1 MANTLIIYKGDGA
14 TTEYIIPFDYLKK
27 TFVKVILDTRELQG
41 GNQSDPSAE
50 YYFLDART
58 IKLKTAPPSG
68 TQLTIRRFTSE
79 SERVVSF
86 NDGSVFKAKDLD
98 VSQVQAFHI
107 ASEAR
112 DIINDALIQDSEDN
126 WDAHGHRIVNVGDP
140 VNPQDAVTKKHL
152 DTQLENIK
160 ATNEDLQKFH
170 KEALEAKARAV
181 EAETNAKTSE
191 VNSKQS
197 EVRAGASAGT
207 AVSASKTTELA
218 RQEVDTNLKE
228 ARVLNKETVDNASIA
243 KNSADKAKVSEV
255 NSKAS
260 ETNAKESELRA
271 KSSED
276 MVTELAGI
284 VAESSAEIKIV
295 SDNIDH
301 VITDAVNITDI
312 KTVSSDLNGLMVRSK
327 RVDYGTL
334 DDTTPETTI
343 VGGNIKKV
351 ADNIASVKIDADNIK
366 AIITVADHI
375 NNLPSINQQFDAKV
389 AEATRQATLAK
400 EYADTAGLTLTNVQV
415 EGNKFIESIKTEG
428 NTQVGRVTA
437 EGNKQVTRVTQ
448 EGTTQVNNVIRQG
461 ETQVNLAKAQVTLA
475 TQQAELATT
484 KANEADDSAT
494 MATQK
499 ATEAQTSATNSANSA
514 KTSTE
519 QSTIATTQAGLAKA
533 NADEAKLARDASTTS
548 ERNAKTS
555 ETNAKASENKAK
567 EYAQQAKGVQA
578 DWNQSDSSQLDYIK
592 NKPTDL
598 VRHGRIDYGILQ

>member
-1 MANTLIIYKGDGA
+1 MASTIAIYTGNG
-14 TTEYIIPFDYLKK
+14 TTTDFTVPFDYLSKH
-27 TFVKVILDTRELQG
+27 FVRVSVDNSPLTGGDYGDT
-41 GNQSDPSAE
+41 SKD
-50 YYFLDART
+50 YYFLD
-58 IKLKTAPPSG
+58 KTTVRLTTPPESG
-68 TQLTIRRFTSE
+68 AEVVIRRYTSATN
-79 SERVVSF
+79 RVVSF
-86 NDGSVFKAKDLD
+86 KDASILKASDLD
-98 VSQVQAFHI
+98 VSSIQVIHI
-107 ASEAR
+107 AEEGR
-112 DIINDALIQDSEDN
+112 DIVNDALFKDADGN
-126 WDAHGHRIVNVGDP
+126 WDAKGKRIVDVADP
-140 VNPQDAVTKKHL
+140 IDTQDAVTKKHL
-152 DTQLENIK
+152 DTQLENIM
-160 ATNEDLQKFH
+160 ATNEQLQQYH
-170 KEALEAKARAV
+170 NETLGAKDRAV

-197 EVRAGASAGT
+197 EVRASESAGT
-207 AVSASKTTELA
+207 AVSASNATELA
-218 RQEVDTNLKE
+218 RQEVDNNLKE
-228 ARVLNKETVDNASIA
+228 ARVLHQETIDNVSQA
-243 KNSADKAKVSEV
+243 KASADKAKVSET
-255 NSKAS
+255 NSKTS

-312 KTVSSDLNGLMVRSK
+312 KTVSGDLNGLMTRSK

-334 DDTTPETTI
+334 DDTTPEATI

-366 AIITVADHI
+366 AIVTVADNI
-375 NNLPSINQQFDAKV
+375 NNLPSINQQLDAKV
-389 AEATRQATLAK
+389 AEATKQATLAK

-415 EGNKFIESIKTEG
+415 EGN
-428 NTQVGRVTA
+428 TQVGRVT
-437 EGNKQVTRVTQ
+437 Q
-448 EGTTQVNNVIRQG
+448 EGSTQVNNVIKQG
-461 ETQVNLAKAQVTLA
+461 ETQVNLAKAQVTVA
-475 TQQAELATT
+475 TRQAELATA

-514 KTSTE
+514 KTATE
-519 QSTIATTQAGLAKA
+519 QATTATAQASLAKT
-533 NADEAKLARDASTTS
+533 NADESKLARDASATS

-567 EYAQQAKGVQA
+567 EYAQQAKSVQA

-598 VRHGRIDYGILQ
+598 VRHGRLDYGTLQ

>member
-14 TTEYIIPFDYLKK
+14 TTEYTIPFDYLKK

-126 WDAHGHRIVNVGDP
+126 WDAKGNRIVNVADP
-140 VNPQDAVTKKHL
+140 INPQDAVTKKHL
-152 DTQLENIK
+152 DTKLENIK
-160 ATNEDLQKFH
+160 ATNEQLQQYH
-170 KEALEAKARAV
+170 KEALEAKDRAV

-197 EVRAGASAGT
+197 EVKASASAGT
-207 AVSASKTTELA
+207 AVSASKATELA

-228 ARVLNKETVDNASIA
+228 ARVLHKETVDNASIA
-243 KNSADKAKVSEV
+243 KASADTAKVSET
-255 NSKAS
+255 NSKTS

-284 VAESSAEIKIV
+284 VAESSTEIKIV

-312 KTVSSDLNGLMVRSK
+312 KTVSGDLNGLMVRSK

-334 DDTTPETTI
+334 SDTTPETTI

-375 NNLPSINQQFDAKV
+375 DNLPSINQQFDSKV

-415 EGNKFIESIKTEG
+415 EGNK
-428 NTQVGRVTA
+428 
-437 EGNKQVTRVTQ
+437 QVTRVTQ
-448 EGTTQVNNVIRQG
+448 EGTTQVNNVIKQG

-514 KTSTE
+514 KTATE
-519 QSTIATTQAGLAKA
+519 QATIATTQAGLAKT
-533 NADEAKLARDASTTS
+533 NADEAKLARDASATS

-578 DWNQSDSSQLDYIK
+578 DWNQSDSTQLDYIK

>member
-1 MANTLIIYKGDGA
+1 MASTIAIYTGNG
-14 TTEYIIPFDYLKK
+14 TTTDFTVPFDYLSKH
-27 TFVKVILDTRELQG
+27 FVRVVVDNSLLTGGDYGDT
-41 GNQSDPSAE
+41 SKD
-50 YYFLDART
+50 YYFLDKTTVR
-58 IKLKTAPPSG
+58 LKTPPKSG
-68 TQLTIRRFTSE
+68 AEVVIRRYTSATN
-79 SERVVSF
+79 RVVT
-86 NDGSVFKAKDLD
+86 FKDASILKANDLD
-98 VSQVQAFHI
+98 VSSIQTIHI
-107 ASEAR
+107 AEEGR
-112 DIINDALIQDSEDN
+112 DVVNDALIKDPNGN
-126 WDAHGHRIVNVGDP
+126 WDAKGNRVVNVGDP
-140 VNPQDAVTKKHL
+140 IDPQDAVTKKHL

-160 ATNEDLQKFH
+160 ATNEQLQQYH
-170 KEALEAKARAV
+170 KEALEAKDRAV

-197 EVRAGASAGT
+197 EVKASASAGT
-207 AVSASKTTELA
+207 AVSASKATELA
-218 RQEVDTNLKE
+218 RQEVDNNLKE
-228 ARVLNKETVDNASIA
+228 ARVLHQETIDNASQA
-243 KNSADKAKVSEV
+243 KASADKAKVSET
-255 NSKAS
+255 NSKTS

-312 KTVSSDLNGLMVRSK
+312 KTVSGDLNGLMVRSK

-334 DDTTPETTI
+334 DDTTPEATI

-351 ADNIASVKIDADNIK
+351 ADNIASVKIDADNIQ

-375 NNLPSINQQFDAKV
+375 DNLPSINQQFDAKV
-389 AEATRQATLAK
+389 AEATRQASLAK

-484 KANEADDSAT
+484 KADEADDSAT

-514 KTSTE
+514 KTATE
-519 QSTIATTQAGLAKA
+519 QATIATTQAGLAKT
-533 NADEAKLARDASTTS
+533 NADESKLARDASATS

-555 ETNAKASENKAK
+555 ETNAKSSENKAK

-578 DWNQSDSSQLDYIK
+578 DWNQSDSTQLDYIK
-592 NKPTDL
+592 NKPTDI
-598 VRHGRIDYGILQ
+598 VRHGRLDYGTLQ

>member
-14 TTEYIIPFDYLKK
+14 TTEYTIPFDYLKK

-126 WDAHGHRIVNVGDP
+126 WDAKGNRIVNVADP
-140 VNPQDAVTKKHL
+140 INPQDVVTKKYYDDHL
-152 DTQLENIK
+152 DNIK
-160 ATNEDLQKFH
+160 VTTDNLKKYH
-170 KEALEAKARAV
+170 KEALEAKDRAV
-181 EAETNAKTSE
+181 QAETNANTSE

-197 EVRAGASAGT
+197 EVKASASAGT
-207 AVSASKTTELA
+207 AVSASKATELA
-218 RQEVDTNLKE
+218 RQEVDNNLKE
-228 ARVLNKETVDNASIA
+228 ARVLHQETIANATLA
-243 KNSADKAKVSEV
+243 KDSADKAKVSET
-255 NSKAS
+255 NSKTS

-284 VAESSAEIKIV
+284 VAESSAEIKI
-295 SDNIDH
+295 
-301 VITDAVNITDI
+301 
-312 KTVSSDLNGLMVRSK
+312 
-327 RVDYGTL
+327 
-334 DDTTPETTI
+334 
-343 VGGNIKKV
+343 
-351 ADNIASVKIDADNIK
+351 DADNIK

-375 NNLPSINQQFDAKV
+375 DNLPSINQQFDAKV
-389 AEATRQATLAK
+389 AEATKQATLAK

-428 NTQVGRVTA
+428 NTQVGRVTT
-437 EGNKQVTRVTQ
+437 EGNKQVTRVAQ
-448 EGTTQVNNVIRQG
+448 EGTTQVNNVIKQG

-514 KTSTE
+514 KTTTE
-519 QSTIATTQAGLAKA
+519 QATIATTQAGLAKT
-533 NADEAKLARDASTTS
+533 NADEAKLARDASATS

-567 EYAQQAKGVQA
+567 EYAQQAKGVQV

-598 VRHGRIDYGILQ
+598 VRHGRLDYGTLQ

>member
-14 TTEYIIPFDYLKK
+14 TTEYTIPFDYLKK

-126 WDAHGHRIVNVGDP
+126 WDAKGNRIVNVADP
-140 VNPQDAVTKKHL
+140 INPQDAVTKKHL
-152 DTQLENIK
+152 DTKLENIK
-160 ATNEDLQKFH
+160 ATNEQLQQYH
-170 KEALEAKARAV
+170 KEALEAKDRAV

-197 EVRAGASAGT
+197 EVKASASAGT
-207 AVSASKTTELA
+207 AVSASKATELA

-228 ARVLNKETVDNASIA
+228 ARVLHKETVDNASIA
-243 KNSADKAKVSEV
+243 KASADTAKVSET
-255 NSKAS
+255 NSKTS

-284 VAESSAEIKIV
+284 VAESSTEIKIV

-312 KTVSSDLNGLMVRSK
+312 KTVSGDLNGLMVRSK

-334 DDTTPETTI
+334 SDTTPEATI

-375 NNLPSINQQFDAKV
+375 DNLPSINQQFDSKV

-415 EGNKFIESIKTEG
+415 EGNK
-428 NTQVGRVTA
+428 
-437 EGNKQVTRVTQ
+437 QVTRVTQ
-448 EGTTQVNNVIRQG
+448 EGTTQVNNVIKQG

-514 KTSTE
+514 KTATE
-519 QSTIATTQAGLAKA
+519 QATIATTQAGLAKT
-533 NADEAKLARDASTTS
+533 NADEAKLARDASATS

-578 DWNQSDSSQLDYIK
+578 DWNQSDSTQLDYIK

>member
-14 TTEYIIPFDYLKK
+14 TTEYTIPFDYLKK

-126 WDAHGHRIVNVGDP
+126 WDAKGHRIVNVGDP

-160 ATNEDLQKFH
+160 ATNEQLQQYH
-170 KEALEAKARAV
+170 KEALEAKDRAV

-197 EVRAGASAGT
+197 EVKASASAGT
-207 AVSASKTTELA
+207 AVSASKATELA

-228 ARVLNKETVDNASIA
+228 ARVLHKETVDNASIA
-243 KNSADKAKVSEV
+243 KDSADKAKVSET
-255 NSKAS
+255 NSKTS

-334 DDTTPETTI
+334 SDTTPETTI

-351 ADNIASVKIDADNIK
+351 ADNITSVKIDADNIK

-375 NNLPSINQQFDAKV
+375 DNLPSINQQFDAKV
-389 AEATRQATLAK
+389 AEATKQATLAK

-415 EGNKFIESIKTEG
+415 EGNKFIEAIKTEG
-428 NTQVGRVTA
+428 NTQVGRVTT
-437 EGNKQVTRVTQ
+437 EGNKQVTRVIQ
-448 EGTTQVNNVIRQG
+448 EGTTQVNNVIKQG
-461 ETQVNLAKAQVTLA
+461 GTQVNLAKTQVTLA

-514 KTSTE
+514 KTATE
-519 QSTIATTQAGLAKA
+519 QATTATAQASLAKT
-533 NADEAKLARDASTTS
+533 NADESKLARDASATS

-578 DWNQSDSSQLDYIK
+578 DWNQSDSTQLDYIK

>member
-14 TTEYIIPFDYLKK
+14 TTEYTIPFDYLKK

-41 GNQSDPSAE
+41 GNQSDPSAG

-126 WDAHGHRIVNVGDP
+126 WDAKGNRIVNVADP
-140 VNPQDAVTKKHL
+140 FNPQDVVTKKHL

-160 ATNEDLQKFH
+160 ATNEQLQKYH
-170 KEALEAKARAV
+170 KEALEAKDRAV
-181 EAETNAKTSE
+181 
-191 VNSKQS
+191 
-197 EVRAGASAGT
+197 
-207 AVSASKTTELA
+207 
-218 RQEVDTNLKE
+218 
-228 ARVLNKETVDNASIA
+228 
-243 KNSADKAKVSEV
+243 
-255 NSKAS
+255 
-260 ETNAKESELRA
+260 ESELRA

-334 DDTTPETTI
+334 DDTTPEATI

-375 NNLPSINQQFDAKV
+375 DNLPSINQQFDAKV
-389 AEATRQATLAK
+389 AEATKQATLAK
-400 EYADTAGLTLTNVQV
+400 EYADTAGLTLTLTNVQV

-428 NTQVGRVTA
+428 NNQVGRVTA

-461 ETQVNLAKAQVTLA
+461 ETQVKLAKAQVTLA

-519 QSTIATTQAGLAKA
+519 QATIATTQAGLAKT
-533 NADEAKLARDASTTS
+533 NADEAKLARDASATS

-578 DWNQSDSSQLDYIK
+578 DWNQTDSTQLDYIK

-598 VRHGRIDYGILQ
+598 VRHGRIDYGVLQ

>member
-14 TTEYIIPFDYLKK
+14 TTEYTIPFDYLKK

-112 DIINDALIQDSEDN
+112 DIINDALIQDSDGN
-126 WDAHGHRIVNVGDP
+126 WDAKGNRIVNVADP
-140 VNPQDAVTKKHL
+140 INPQDVVTKKHL

-170 KEALEAKARAV
+170 KEALEAKDRAV

-218 RQEVDTNLKE
+218 RQEVDNNLKE

-448 EGTTQVNNVIRQG
+448 EGTTQVNNVIKQG
-461 ETQVNLAKAQVTLA
+461 GTQVNLAKAQVTLA

-514 KTSTE
+514 KTATE
-519 QSTIATTQAGLAKA
+519 QATTATAQASLAKT
-533 NADEAKLARDASTTS
+533 NADESKLARDASATS

-578 DWNQSDSSQLDYIK
+578 DWNQSDSTQLDYIK